1 MQRKTGQMAQFATI
15 SRLLRIAVEDISLSL
30 VVVVP
35 LGYYRGLE
43 KKTSRYFDLVEKDGA
58 LPSPATIKIFTMY
71 QYKALKIDGK
81 RIDEHR
87 YLVEKVIGRKLKR
100 NEVVHHKDGNKRNND
115 LLNLEILSLSEHSS
129 MHVKEQMKNP
139 DYINELR
146 KKVKKRA
153 VTVYKKNVLNRDQ
166 VGEIKSLKGL
176 MKQVDIAKRF
186 NVSKTTISRIF
197 SGEMWGV

>member
-1 MQRKTGQMAQFATI
+1 
-15 SRLLRIAVEDISLSL
+15 
-30 VVVVP
+30 VVVP

>member
-1 MQRKTGQMAQFATI
+1 M
-15 SRLLRIAVEDISLSL
+15 
-30 VVVVP
+30 VVP

-115 LLNLEILSLSEHSS
+115 YLNIRVCTS
-129 MHVKEQMKNP
+129 KN
-139 DYINELR
+139 R
-146 KKVKKRA
+146 
-153 VTVYKKNVLNRDQ
+153 
-166 VGEIKSLKGL
+166 
-176 MKQVDIAKRF
+176 
-186 NVSKTTISRIF
+186 
-197 SGEMWGV
+197 

>member
-1 MQRKTGQMAQFATI
+1 
-15 SRLLRIAVEDISLSL
+15 
-30 VVVVP
+30 
-35 LGYYRGLE
+35 
-43 KKTSRYFDLVEKDGA
+43 
-58 LPSPATIKIFTMY
+58 
-71 QYKALKIDGK
+71 
-81 RIDEHR
+81 
-87 YLVEKVIGRKLKR
+87 
-100 NEVVHHKDGNKRNND
+100 
-115 LLNLEILSLSEHSS
+115 

>member
-1 MQRKTGQMAQFATI
+1 
-15 SRLLRIAVEDISLSL
+15 
-30 VVVVP
+30 
-35 LGYYRGLE
+35 
-43 KKTSRYFDLVEKDGA
+43 
-58 LPSPATIKIFTMY
+58 MY

-153 VTVYKKNVLNRDQ
+153 VQ
-166 VGEIKSLKGL
+166 FIKR
-176 MKQVDIAKRF
+176 MF
-186 NVSKTTISRIF
+186 
-197 SGEMWGV
+197 